1 MESTRSSQNMPDWPH
16 QSHQSHQSSEPN
28 QANQLHESMEEQITE
43 LWGHIN
49 AATYRFL
56 KLVAEY
62 DALEGWGWHGC
73 ADCAQWLNWQCGI
86 GAVAAREKVRVARAL
101 GEVPKISAS
110 FEKGEISYSKVRA
123 MTRIATLE
131 NEEVLLNIALHGTAA
146 HMERLVRQYRRVE
159 RLEDAWLANEQHRL
173 RFLNYRYD
181 DDGSMLLEARLPPE
195 VGALLKT
202 AIESAEETLFR
213 QEREAEKEAPPEETS
228 TNDALPNEDAPI
240 EDPPEEGSTTLQN
253 IVSAETSSDRY
264 PDADADAECEEDSA
278 GARRADALALLA
290 ERYVGEAAKETESS
304 DRYLV
309 TVHIDQAAL
318 SEKPEK
324 TDREGKAWKTESSS
338 GDSLARLEVSDDT
351 LARISRSEIED
362 GPSLAA
368 ATARR
373 LACDGPL
380 VGIVEGDDGEPLS
393 VGRRTR
399 AIPPAVKR
407 ALASRDGGCRFP
419 SCNRTR
425 FTEGHHIEH
434 WADGGETK
442 LTNLI
447 TLCRFH
453 HRLLHEGGFGL
464 RVTDDGLFVFSRPDG
479 TRIAEADV
487 SAETIPPNDS

>member
-1 MESTRSSQNMPDWPH
+1 
-16 QSHQSHQSSEPN
+16 
-28 QANQLHESMEEQITE
+28 
-43 LWGHIN
+43 
-49 AATYRFL
+49 
-56 KLVAEY
+56 
-62 DALEGWGWHGC
+62 
-73 ADCAQWLNWQCGI
+73 
-86 GAVAAREKVRVARAL
+86 
-101 GEVPKISAS
+101 
-110 FEKGEISYSKVRA
+110 
-123 MTRIATLE
+123 
-131 NEEVLLNIALHGTAA
+131 
-146 HMERLVRQYRRVE
+146 
-159 RLEDAWLANEQHRL
+159 
-173 RFLNYRYD
+173 
-181 DDGSMLLEARLPPE
+181 
-195 VGALLKT
+195 
-202 AIESAEETLFR
+202 
-213 QEREAEKEAPPEETS
+213 
-228 TNDALPNEDAPI
+228 
-240 EDPPEEGSTTLQN
+240 
-253 IVSAETSSDRY
+253 
-264 PDADADAECEEDSA
+264 
-278 GARRADALALLA
+278 
-290 ERYVGEAAKETESS
+290 
-304 DRYLV
+304 
-309 TVHIDQAAL
+309 VHIDQAAL